1 MGKKIIRTQDY
12 HFNAKREDLEKNL
25 EFIGF
30 LAFENELKPD
40 SKECIERLLKAKLD
54 CKVISGDNPLTSI
67 QCARECSI
75 LDFN

>member
-12 HFNAKREDLEKNL
+12 QFNAKREDLEKNL

-54 CKVISGDNPLTSI
+54 CKVKKKK
-67 QCARECSI
+67 
-75 LDFN
+75 